1 MCEGYF
7 TAMSEFKK
15 SGKSTYFCKSV
26 FKKGGGRGER
36 TNLPVLKC
44 YAIQSKEGDSTE
56 AYADK
61 YKFKR
66 LEHGSSMDVQQ
77 KEHKER

>member
-1 MCEGYF
+1 MKAILQLCLNLRNLRNPHSF
-7 TAMSEFKK
+7 VK
-15 SGKSTYFCKSV
+15 V
-26 FKKGGGRGER
+26 FKKRRRTGGER

>member
-1 MCEGYF
+1 M
-7 TAMSEFKK
+7 
-15 SGKSTYFCKSV
+15 
-26 FKKGGGRGER
+26 
-36 TNLPVLKC
+36 LKC

-77 KEHKER
+77 KEHKERWQWQTAWVTDVEQMREILKKSHLIQNFS